1 MYCVYKTILLCQKE
15 HNIMSENVLKRNNV
29 KVVGKGVQPML
40 FIHGFGCD
48 QNIWR
53 FVTPAFEE
61 RYKIILLDLVGCGKS
76 DDSAYDPEKYDT
88 LQGHVNDVLE
98 ICTVLELKNII
109 LVGHSIS
116 ANISL
121 LSCISNNEIFEKLIL
136 VCPSPKFLNEDGYTG
151 GFDQKDIDGLIDAI
165 ESNYLGWSKA
175 IAPVIMSNVER
186 PELSNELEESFC
198 SNNPEIAVHFAKV
211 TFLCDNRSDLE
222 KVKTKSLVLQSKT
235 DNLAAVSV
243 GEYVHKKIKNSTFKI
258 LETNGHC
265 PHLSHPKETILAI
278 DEFLA

>member
-1 MYCVYKTILLCQKE
+1 
-15 HNIMSENVLKRNNV
+15 MSENILKRNNV
-29 KVVGKGVQPML
+29 NVIGKGDQPML

-48 QNIWR
+48 QNMWR

-61 RYKIILLDLVGCGKS
+61 RYKIILIDLVGCGKS

-98 ICTVLELKNII
+98 ICSLLALKNII

-121 LSCISNNEIFEKLIL
+121 LSSISNNKIFEKLIF

-186 PELSNELEESFC
+186 PELSNELEKSFC
-198 SNNPEIAVHFAKV
+198 SNNPEIAIHFAKV
-211 TFLCDNRSDLE
+211 TFLCDNRNDLA
-222 KVKTKSLVLQSKT
+222 KVKTKTLVLQSKT

-243 GEYVHKKIKNSTFKI
+243 GEYVHDNIKNSVFKV

-265 PHLSHPKETILAI
+265 PHLSHPNETILAI
-278 DEFLA
+278 KEFLS

>member
-1 MYCVYKTILLCQKE
+1 LIFEDHFVLFEKGYK
-15 HNIMSENVLKRNNV
+15 IMSENILKRSNV
-29 KVVGKGVQPML
+29 KVIGKGDQPML

-48 QNIWR
+48 QNMWR

-61 RYKIILLDLVGCGKS
+61 RYKIILIDLVGCGKS

-98 ICTVLELKNII
+98 ICSLLALKNII

-121 LSCISNNEIFEKLIL
+121 LSSISNNKIFEKLIF

-198 SNNPEIAVHFAKV
+198 SNNPEIAIHFAKV
-211 TFLCDNRSDLE
+211 TFLCDNRNDLA
-222 KVKTKSLVLQSKT
+222 KVKTKTLVLQSKT

-243 GEYVHKKIKNSTFKI
+243 GEYVHDNIKNSVFKV

-265 PHLSHPKETILAI
+265 PHLSHPNETILAI
-278 DEFLA
+278 KEFLS

>member
-1 MYCVYKTILLCQKE
+1 LIFEDHFVLFEKGYK
-15 HNIMSENVLKRNNV
+15 IMSENILKRNNV
-29 KVVGKGVQPML
+29 KVIGKGDQPML

-48 QNIWR
+48 QNMWR

-61 RYKIILLDLVGCGKS
+61 RYKIILIDLVGCGKS

-98 ICTVLELKNII
+98 ICSLLALKNII

-121 LSCISNNEIFEKLIL
+121 LSSISNNKIFEKLIF

-198 SNNPEIAVHFAKV
+198 SNNPEIAIHFAKV
-211 TFLCDNRSDLE
+211 TFLCDNRNDLA
-222 KVKTKSLVLQSKT
+222 KVKTKTLVLQSKT

-243 GEYVHKKIKNSTFKI
+243 GEYVHDNIKNSVFKV

-265 PHLSHPKETILAI
+265 PHLSHPNETILAI
-278 DEFLA
+278 KEFLS

>member
-1 MYCVYKTILLCQKE
+1 LIFEDHFVLFEKGYK
-15 HNIMSENVLKRNNV
+15 IMSENILKRNNV
-29 KVVGKGVQPML
+29 KVIGKGDQPML

-48 QNIWR
+48 QNMWR

-61 RYKIILLDLVGCGKS
+61 RYKIILIDLVGCGKS

-98 ICTVLELKNII
+98 ICSVLALKNVI

-121 LSCISNNEIFEKLIL
+121 LSSISNNKIFEKLIL

-186 PELSNELEESFC
+186 PELSNELEKSFC
-198 SNNPEIAVHFAKV
+198 SNNPEIAIHFAKV
-211 TFLCDNRSDLE
+211 TFLCDNRNALE
-222 KVKTKSLVLQSKT
+222 KVKTKTLVLQSKT

-243 GEYVHKKIKNSTFKI
+243 GEYVHDNIKNSVFKI
-258 LETNGHC
+258 LETDGHC
-265 PHLSHPKETILAI
+265 PHLSHPNETILAI
-278 DEFLA
+278 KEFLS

>member
-1 MYCVYKTILLCQKE
+1 MIFEDHFVLFEKGYK
-15 HNIMSENVLKRNNV
+15 IMSENILKRNNV
-29 KVVGKGVQPML
+29 KVIGKGDQPML

-48 QNIWR
+48 QNMWR
-53 FVTPAFEE
+53 FITPAFEE
-61 RYKIILLDLVGCGKS
+61 RYKIILIDLVGCGKS

-98 ICTVLELKNII
+98 ICSLLALKNII

-121 LSCISNNEIFEKLIL
+121 LSSISNNKIFEKLIF

-198 SNNPEIAVHFAKV
+198 SNNPEIAIHFAKV
-211 TFLCDNRSDLE
+211 TFLCDNRNDLA
-222 KVKTKSLVLQSKT
+222 KVKTKTLVLQSKT

-243 GEYVHKKIKNSTFKI
+243 GEYVHDNIKNSVFKV

-265 PHLSHPKETILAI
+265 PHLSHPNETILAI
-278 DEFLA
+278 KEFLS

>member
-1 MYCVYKTILLCQKE
+1 MIFEDHFVLFEKGYK
-15 HNIMSENVLKRNNV
+15 IMSENILKRNNV
-29 KVVGKGVQPML
+29 KVIGKGDQPML

-48 QNIWR
+48 QNMWR

-61 RYKIILLDLVGCGKS
+61 RYKIILIDLVGCGKS

-98 ICTVLELKNII
+98 ICSLLALKNII

-121 LSCISNNEIFEKLIL
+121 LSSISNNKIFEKLIF

-198 SNNPEIAVHFAKV
+198 SNNPEIAIHFAKV
-211 TFLCDNRSDLE
+211 TFLCDNRNDLA
-222 KVKTKSLVLQSKT
+222 KVKTKTLVLQSKT

-243 GEYVHKKIKNSTFKI
+243 GEYVHDNIKNSVFKV

-265 PHLSHPKETILAI
+265 PHLSHPNETILAI
-278 DEFLA
+278 KEFLS

>member
-1 MYCVYKTILLCQKE
+1 MIFEDHFVLFEKGYK
-15 HNIMSENVLKRNNV
+15 IMSENILKRNNV
-29 KVVGKGVQPML
+29 NVIGKGDQPML

-48 QNIWR
+48 QNMWR

-61 RYKIILLDLVGCGKS
+61 RYKIILIDLVGCGKS

-98 ICTVLELKNII
+98 ICSVLALKNVI

-121 LSCISNNEIFEKLIL
+121 LSSISNNKIFEKLIL

-198 SNNPEIAVHFAKV
+198 SNNPEIAIHFAKV
-211 TFLCDNRSDLE
+211 TFLCDNRNALE
-222 KVKTKSLVLQSKT
+222 KVKTKTLVLQSKT

-243 GEYVHKKIKNSTFKI
+243 GEYVHDNIKNSVFKI
-258 LETNGHC
+258 LETDGHC
-265 PHLSHPKETILAI
+265 PHLSHPNETILAI
-278 DEFLA
+278 KEFLS

>member
-1 MYCVYKTILLCQKE
+1 LIFEDHFVLFEKGYK
-15 HNIMSENVLKRNNV
+15 IMSENILKRNNV
-29 KVVGKGVQPML
+29 KVIGKGDQPML

-48 QNIWR
+48 QNMWR

-61 RYKIILLDLVGCGKS
+61 RYKIILIDLVGCGKS

-98 ICTVLELKNII
+98 ICSLLALKNII

-121 LSCISNNEIFEKLIL
+121 LSSISNNKIFEKLIF

-198 SNNPEIAVHFAKV
+198 SNNPEIAIHFAKV
-211 TFLCDNRSDLE
+211 TFLCDNRNALE
-222 KVKTKSLVLQSKT
+222 KVKTKTLVLQSKT

-243 GEYVHKKIKNSTFKI
+243 GEYVHDNIKNSVFKV

-265 PHLSHPKETILAI
+265 PHLSHPNETILAI
-278 DEFLA
+278 KEFLS

>member
-1 MYCVYKTILLCQKE
+1 LIFEDHFVLFEKGYK
-15 HNIMSENVLKRNNV
+15 IMSENILKRNNV
-29 KVVGKGVQPML
+29 KVIGKGDQPML

-48 QNIWR
+48 QNMWR
-53 FVTPAFEE
+53 FITPAFEE
-61 RYKIILLDLVGCGKS
+61 RYKIILIDLVGCGKS

-98 ICTVLELKNII
+98 ICSLLALKNII

-121 LSCISNNEIFEKLIL
+121 LSSISNNKIFEKLIF

-198 SNNPEIAVHFAKV
+198 SNNPEIAIHFAKV
-211 TFLCDNRSDLE
+211 TFLCDNRNDLA
-222 KVKTKSLVLQSKT
+222 KVKTKTLVLQSKT

-243 GEYVHKKIKNSTFKI
+243 GEYVHDNIKNSVFKV

-265 PHLSHPKETILAI
+265 PHLSHPNETILAI
-278 DEFLA
+278 KEFLS

>member
-1 MYCVYKTILLCQKE
+1 LIFEDYFVLFEKGYK
-15 HNIMSENVLKRNNV
+15 IMSENILKRNNV
-29 KVVGKGVQPML
+29 NVIGKGDQPML

-48 QNIWR
+48 QNMWR

-61 RYKIILLDLVGCGKS
+61 RYKIILIDLVGCGKS

-98 ICTVLELKNII
+98 ICSVLALKNVI

-121 LSCISNNEIFEKLIL
+121 LSSISNNKIFEKLIL

-186 PELSNELEESFC
+186 PELSNELEKSFC
-198 SNNPEIAVHFAKV
+198 SNNPEIAIHFAKV
-211 TFLCDNRSDLE
+211 TFLCDNRNALE
-222 KVKTKSLVLQSKT
+222 KVKTKTLVLQSKT

-243 GEYVHKKIKNSTFKI
+243 GEYVHDNIKNSVFKI
-258 LETNGHC
+258 LETDGHC
-265 PHLSHPKETILAI
+265 PHLSHPNETILAI
-278 DEFLA
+278 KEFLS

>member
-1 MYCVYKTILLCQKE
+1 MIFEDHFVLFEKGYK
-15 HNIMSENVLKRNNV
+15 IMSENILKRNNV
-29 KVVGKGVQPML
+29 NVIGKGDQPML

-48 QNIWR
+48 QNMWR

-61 RYKIILLDLVGCGKS
+61 RYKIILIDLVGCGKS

-98 ICTVLELKNII
+98 ICSVLALKNVI

-121 LSCISNNEIFEKLIL
+121 LSSISNNKIFEKLIL

-186 PELSNELEESFC
+186 PELSNELEKSFC
-198 SNNPEIAVHFAKV
+198 SNNPEIAIHFAKV
-211 TFLCDNRSDLE
+211 TFLCDNRNALE
-222 KVKTKSLVLQSKT
+222 KVKTKTLVLQSKT

-243 GEYVHKKIKNSTFKI
+243 GEYVHDNIKNSVFKI
-258 LETNGHC
+258 LETDGHC
-265 PHLSHPKETILAI
+265 PHLSHPNETILAI
-278 DEFLA
+278 KEFLS

>member
-1 MYCVYKTILLCQKE
+1 
-15 HNIMSENVLKRNNV
+15 MSENILKRNNV
-29 KVVGKGVQPML
+29 KVIGKGDQPML

-48 QNIWR
+48 QNMWR

-61 RYKIILLDLVGCGKS
+61 RYKIILIDLVGCGKS

-98 ICTVLELKNII
+98 ICSVLALKNVI

-121 LSCISNNEIFEKLIL
+121 LSSISNNKIFEKLIL

-198 SNNPEIAVHFAKV
+198 SNNPEIAIHFAKV
-211 TFLCDNRSDLE
+211 TFLCDNRNALE
-222 KVKTKSLVLQSKT
+222 KVKTKTLVLQSKT

-243 GEYVHKKIKNSTFKI
+243 GEYVHDNIKNSVFKI
-258 LETNGHC
+258 LETDGHC
-265 PHLSHPKETILAI
+265 PHLSHPNETILAI
-278 DEFLA
+278 KEFLS